1 MNTEYH
7 IIGLMSGTSLD
18 GLDIVK
24 CIFKKEKKWS
34 YIVEKYE
41 TIEYSVFW
49 EEKLKNL
56 HKKDKKE
63 ITKCGIEYGKYLGV
77 KVNDFLKKNNLKT
90 DYISSHGHTIF
101 HDPKNQYTL
110 QIGDGKSILNT
121 TNITTINN
129 FRELDI
135 SLFGEGAPLVPI
147 GDLHLFNKYKYC
159 LNLGGFANISEKKA
173 ENNIIAFDICVVN
186 FVLNMLSNKLGY
198 KYDNK
203 GQISQGGGIN
213 KLLLDQLN
221 SLDFF
226 KNKGAKSL
234 GREWVETDI
243 FPLLEKT
250 TISIEDKMRTFT
262 EHIAIQIGKY
272 LRNKSVLV
280 TGGGVY
286 NDFLIERIKYYSN
299 SEIII
304 PKTETIDF
312 KEAIIFAFLGVLKLR
327 NENNCLSSVTSA
339 IRDCSGGEIF
349 KK

>member
-77 KVNDFLKKNNLKT
+77 KVNEFLKKNNLKT

-110 QIGDGKSILNT
+110 QIGDGQSILNT
-121 TNITTINN
+121 TNITIINN
-129 FRELDI
+129 FRKLDI
-135 SLFGEGAPLVPI
+135 SLLGEGAPLVPI

-173 ENNIIAFDICVVN
+173 ENNIIAFDICSVN

-203 GQISQGGGIN
+203 GKISQGGGIN

-221 SLDFF
+221 NLDFF

>member
-41 TIEYSVFW
+41 TIEYSVLW

-56 HKKDKKE
+56 HKKDKKD

-77 KVNDFLKKNNLKT
+77 KVNEFLKKNNLKT

-173 ENNIIAFDICVVN
+173 ENNIIAFDICAVN

-203 GQISQGGGIN
+203 GKISQGGGIN

-221 SLDFF
+221 NLDFF

>member
-24 CIFKKEKKWS
+24 CIFKKEEQWS
-34 YIVEKYE
+34 YIVEKFE
-41 TIEYSVFW
+41 TIPYSEYW

-56 HKKDKKE
+56 HKKHKKE
-63 ITKCGIEYGKYLGV
+63 IEKCNIEYGIFLGE
-77 KVNDFLKKNNLKT
+77 KVNDFLKENELKT
-90 DYISSHGHTIF
+90 EYISSHGHTIF
-101 HDPKNQYTL
+101 HDTKNQYTL
-110 QIGDGKSILNT
+110 QIGDGESIRNT
-121 TNITTINN
+121 TKTTTINN
-129 FRELDI
+129 FRELDV

-147 GDLHLFNKYKYC
+147 GDLHLFSEYKYC
-159 LNLGGFANISEKKA
+159 LNLGGFANISEKKDD
-173 ENNIIAFDICVVN
+173 NNIVALDICAGN

-203 GQISQGGGIN
+203 GDISKSGEINEVLLN
-213 KLLLDQLN
+213 KLNNLN
-221 SLDFF
+221 FF

-234 GREWVETDI
+234 GREWVEREIT
-243 FPLLEKT
+243 PLLEKT
-250 TISIEDKMRTFT
+250 NISIKDKMRTFT

-272 LRNKSVLV
+272 LENKSVLV
-280 TGGGVY
+280 TGGGTY
-286 NDFLIERIKYYSN
+286 NSFLITRIKDYSN

-304 PKTETIDF
+304 PKTETINF

-339 IRDCSGGEIF
+339 IRDCSGGDIF

>member
-1 MNTEYH
+1 M
-7 IIGLMSGTSLD
+7 
-18 GLDIVK
+18 
-24 CIFKKEKKWS
+24 
-34 YIVEKYE
+34 
-41 TIEYSVFW
+41 
-49 EEKLKNL
+49 
-56 HKKDKKE
+56 
-63 ITKCGIEYGKYLGV
+63 
-77 KVNDFLKKNNLKT
+77 
-90 DYISSHGHTIF
+90 
-101 HDPKNQYTL
+101 
-110 QIGDGKSILNT
+110 
-121 TNITTINN
+121 
-129 FRELDI
+129 
-135 SLFGEGAPLVPI
+135 VPI

-173 ENNIIAFDICVVN
+173 ENNIIAFDICSVN

-203 GQISQGGGIN
+203 GKISQGGGIN

-221 SLDFF
+221 NIDFF

>member
-34 YIVEKYE
+34 YIVEKSE

-77 KVNDFLKKNNLKT
+77 KVNEFLMKNNLKT

-101 HDPKNQYTL
+101 HDPENQYTL
-110 QIGDGKSILNT
+110 QIGDGANILNT

-129 FRELDI
+129 FRKLDI

-147 GDLHLFNKYKYC
+147 GDLHLFTKYKYC
-159 LNLGGFANISEKKA
+159 LNLGGFANISEKKT
-173 ENNIIAFDICVVN
+173 ENNIIAFDICSVN
-186 FVLNMLSNKLGY
+186 FVLNILSNKLGH

-203 GQISQGGGIN
+203 GKISKGGWIN
-213 KLLLDQLN
+213 ELLLDQLN
-221 SLDFF
+221 NLDFF
-226 KNKGAKSL
+226 KKKAAKSL

-243 FPLLEKT
+243 LPILEKT
-250 TISIEDKMRTFT
+250 TISIQDKMRTFT

>member
-34 YIVEKYE
+34 YTVEKYE

-77 KVNDFLKKNNLKT
+77 KVNEFLKKNNLKT

-110 QIGDGKSILNT
+110 QIGDGESILNS
-121 TNITTINN
+121 TNITIINN

-159 LNLGGFANISEKKA
+159 LNLGGFANISEKKG
-173 ENNIIAFDICVVN
+173 ENNIIAFDICAVN

-203 GQISQGGGIN
+203 GEISQGGGIN

-221 SLDFF
+221 NLDFF

-272 LRNKSVLV
+272 LKNKSVLV

-286 NDFLIERIKYYSN
+286 NDFLIERVKYYSN

>member
-56 HKKDKKE
+56 HKKDTKE

-110 QIGDGKSILNT
+110 QIGDGESILNT

-221 SLDFF
+221 KLDFF

>member
-24 CIFKKEKKWS
+24 CIFKKENKWS

>member
-34 YIVEKYE
+34 YIVEKYQ

-77 KVNDFLKKNNLKT
+77 KVNEFLKKNNLKT

-110 QIGDGKSILNT
+110 QIGDGQSILNS
-121 TNITTINN
+121 TNITIINN

-173 ENNIIAFDICVVN
+173 ENNIIAFDICAVN

-203 GQISQGGGIN
+203 GKISQGGGIN

-221 SLDFF
+221 NLDFF

-234 GREWVETDI
+234 GREWVETNI

-272 LRNKSVLV
+272 LKNKSVLV

-286 NDFLIERIKYYSN
+286 NDFLIERVKYYSN

>member
-34 YIVEKYE
+34 YTVEKYE

-77 KVNDFLKKNNLKT
+77 KVNEFLKKNNLKT

-173 ENNIIAFDICVVN
+173 ENNIIAFDICAVN

-203 GQISQGGGIN
+203 GEISQGGGIN

-221 SLDFF
+221 NLDFF

-250 TISIEDKMRTFT
+250 TISIEDKMRTYT

>member
-77 KVNDFLKKNNLKT
+77 KVNEFLKKNNLKT

-110 QIGDGKSILNT
+110 QIGDGQSILNT

-173 ENNIIAFDICVVN
+173 ENNIIAFDICAVN

-203 GQISQGGGIN
+203 GKISQGGGIN

-221 SLDFF
+221 NLDFF